1 MRCRLIGCLLL
12 LFWKSVVLQ
21 AQNILPLSVGITVGA
36 ANYSGDLSYRAIELK
51 QTKPALGATGMV
63 GFNRFLWLRLSGI
76 WFTLS
81 ASDADADDPIRNARN
96 LSFRSRIWE
105 GSAQVVVTLPLSRQV
120 APYLCGGVAVFGFN
134 PKAKYQGEWV
144 ALQPLGT
151 EGQGLGP
158 AQMRTYRR
166 SSWALPAGAGLRL
179 KSGKHL
185 EFFLE
190 AAYRKT
196 FTDYIDDVSGNYY
209 SQTELLQKRAELAA
223 ALANRSAEVIGEN
236 NLFPAGSVRGNPKYN
251 DGYYLLTFT
260 AAWQLGSS
268 ESSRIERCYGF

>member
-1 MRCRLIGCLLL
+1 MSCRFFGFLVLL
-12 LFWKSVVLQ
+12 LFASGVLQ
-21 AQNILPLSVGITVGA
+21 AQNTVPLSVGITVGA
-36 ANYSGDLSYRAIELK
+36 ANYSGDLSYHAVELK
-51 QTKPALGATGMV
+51 QTKPALGVAGMV
-63 GFNRFLWLRLSGI
+63 GFNRFLWLRLSGM

-81 ASDADADDPIRNARN
+81 ASDADAGDPVRNARN

-105 GSAQVVVTLPLSRQV
+105 GSAQVVFTVPLGRHF

-166 SSWALPAGAGLRL
+166 SSWALPAGAGLRV

-185 EFFLE
+185 EFFVE
-190 AAYRKT
+190 ATYRKT

-209 SQTELLQKRAELAA
+209 SQTELLQKRGELAA

-251 DGYYLLTFT
+251 DGYYLLTLT

-268 ESSRIERCYGF
+268 QSSRMERCYGF